1 MVRHSAKTSS
11 GRLSDDAS
19 RRVLSITVAAIGILA
34 TLALMLLIALVVR
47 CTSRGPVIYKQRRIG
62 VDRRR
67 RSRVSLNS
75 RRATD
80 VGGRP
85 FDIYKFRTMH
95 EAPGARQSWAAP
107 GDRRVTAVGRV
118 LRKHRLD
125 ELPQLFNVLL
135 GEMNVV
141 GPRPEQPELFAELR
155 VKIDSYADRQVVLP
169 GITGWAQITLGPDR
183 SVDDVRH
190 KLALD
195 LEYIRARSTLQDLS
209 IMVRTLPVMLGA
221 TSH

>member
-67 RSRVSLNS
+67 RSRVSRNS